1 MAIHRAFQV
10 GSGPI
15 VQRAYRDIATMGHSI
30 DASTT
35 DFAPQFRLLTRTHLL
50 LLEDGKALFRQGHT
64 DGVYQLPSVQPEEG
78 ESVVEA
84 IVREAR
90 RAVGVTVKPENV
102 SLAHVTQDLSSTG
115 GIALFFAVSS
125 WDGEPINMEPQRFRE
140 LRWLP
145 LRSLPG
151 NVANPTRAAVRNYV
165 SGETFSTT
173 VPTGNG
179 VSDTNRSLRFRS
191 DVARAVA
198 AFHEAFD
205 LPRQESPNVDIDA
218 SLAALR
224 VALVEEEVGELVQ
237 AVAEHDLTAIADA
250 LADIVYVAYGTALTY
265 GVDLDSVLAEVH
277 RANMSKLG
285 TDGRP
290 VRREDGKVL
299 KSDRYTP
306 PDVTAVLGLPR
317 RSPAARGPYSNK
329 K

>member
-35 DFAPQFRLLTRTHLL
+35 DSAPQFRLLTRTHLL